1 VNVLQLKKH
10 CERLSTEAEDQDER
24 NAYSEIVRHI
34 QEHRPEKNGLILDLA
49 YKARDYERRAG
60 EVRQAQSLSMM
71 ADTLDTKARICKE
84 MVTKLGG
91 LHI

>member
-1 VNVLQLKKH
+1 MNVLQLKKH

-24 NAYSEIVRHI
+24 NAYREIAEHI

-60 EVRQAQSLSMM
+60 EVRQAAPLSMV
-71 ADTLDTKARICKE
+71 ADRLLTKARICKA
-84 MVTKLGG
+84 MVKHLGG
-91 LHI
+91 LQI